1 MSAAAPRGFLGQP
14 AGFSTLFFTELW
26 ERFSYYG
33 MRAILLLFLVGEV
46 TTGGMGLDDSSATA
60 IYGLYTAGV
69 YIMSMPGGWIADRL
83 LGAQGAILWGG
94 TLIATGHLILA
105 AAGFMDHR
113 ALFFLGLAFI
123 VLGTGLLKP
132 NISAMVGQIHEQS
145 SGGVRDAA
153 FTWFYMAI
161 NIGAMTGPLLTGW
174 LQQRFGWHIGF
185 LSAAIGMG
193 AGLWWFLRTR
203 ALFGT
208 VGRVPRRE
216 PRAMARDW
224 RILWI
229 IVAVL
234 VLLALLLFTGVLKVA
249 ANTLSAHAMKVMLAA
264 TGAYFVYL
272 LFFAGLTAA
281 ERRRIF
287 VLLVLVMASTL
298 FWAGYEQAGSS
309 LTLFAERNTDRM
321 LGSYEFPAAWFQ
333 SVPAVWVLLC
343 APVLASL
350 WMWLAGKG
358 RDLSVILKFALGLA
372 GMGLGFLV
380 MVGAANV
387 VSHSVLGATG
397 NAGPMWLVTT
407 YLLHTLGELCLSP
420 VGMSATT
427 QLAPQRFAGQ
437 AMGLWF
443 TSLAMGN
450 LLASRLAGSLDGVD
464 AHGIAS
470 YFMLMF
476 QYGAMGAGALLVL
489 FPLLRRWA
497 NLNQAAKNTA

>member
-1 MSAAAPRGFLGQP
+1 MNAAAPRGFLGQP

-33 MRAILLLFLVGEV
+33 MRAILLLFLVGQV
-46 TTGGMGLDDSSATA
+46 STGGMGLDDTTATA

-69 YIMSMPGGWIADRL
+69 YIMSMPGGWVADRL
-83 LGAQGAILWGG
+83 LGSQGAVLWGG
-94 TLIATGHLILA
+94 SLIATGHLILA
-105 AAGFMDHR
+105 VAGYLDDR
-113 ALFFLGLAFI
+113 PLFLLGLAFI

-132 NISAMVGQIHEQS
+132 NISALVGQLHVNS
-145 SGGVRDAA
+145 TGGARDAA

-161 NIGAMTGPLLTGW
+161 NIGAMTGPLVTGW
-174 LQQRFGWHIGF
+174 LQQRFGWHVAF

-203 ALFGT
+203 ALFGA
-208 VGRVPRRE
+208 VGQRPARE
-216 PRAMARDW
+216 PAAVARDW
-224 RILWI
+224 RILWF
-229 IVAVL
+229 IVAAIAL
-234 VLLALLLFTGVLKVA
+234 VALLMFTGVLQVA
-249 ANTLSAHAMKVMLAA
+249 ATTLSAHAMKVMLAA

-272 LFFAGLTAA
+272 LFFAGLTSA
-281 ERRRIF
+281 EQRRII

-321 LGSYEFPAAWFQ
+321 LGGYEFPAAWFQ
-333 SVPAVWVLLC
+333 SVPAVWVLVC
-343 APVLASL
+343 APLLASL
-350 WMWLAGKG
+350 WMWLAAKG

-372 GMGLGFLV
+372 GMGFGFLV
-380 MVGAANV
+380 MVGAAKV

-397 NAGPMWLVTT
+397 NAGPMWLVIT
-407 YLLHTLGELCLSP
+407 YLLHTVGELCLSP

-450 LLASRLAGSLDGVD
+450 LFASRLAGSLDGAD
-464 AHGIAS
+464 GPGIAS
-470 YFMLMF
+470 YFLQMF
-476 QYGAMGAGALLVL
+476 QYGAIGAGALLVL
-489 FPLLRRWA
+489 YPLLRRWA
-497 NLNQAAKNTA
+497 NLNQAGAAKT